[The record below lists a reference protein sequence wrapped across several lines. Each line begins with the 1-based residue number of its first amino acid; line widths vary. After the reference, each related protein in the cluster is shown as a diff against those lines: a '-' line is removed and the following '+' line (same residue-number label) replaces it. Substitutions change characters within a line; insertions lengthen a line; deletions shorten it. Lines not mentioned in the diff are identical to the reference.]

1 MIRIENLLSGPRPET
16 NAPTDTLSLPFD
28 RRGKS
33 RQLVQLES
41 GETAQLLLPHGT
53 RLKEGDL
60 LVGSNGAVI
69 TVKAAAQRV
78 LLVTAD
84 SEIHL
89 ARIAYHLGN
98 RHTPVQI
105 EERALVLEEDPVLEE
120 MIVRLG
126 GQVEKRDRPF
136 EPEPGAYG
144 GGHRHETDDDSEREI
159 AQRVYHLHHHE

>member
-1 MIRIENLLSGPRPET
+1 MIRIENLLSGPRVEVS
-16 NAPTDTLSLPFD
+16 APTDTLLLPFD
-28 RRGKS
+28 RREKS
-33 RQLVQLES
+33 RQSVQLES

-60 LVGSNGAVI
+60 LAGSNGGVI
-69 TVKAAAQRV
+69 IVKAAAQRV
-78 LLVTAD
+78 LVVTAG
-84 SEIHL
+84 SGIQL
-89 ARIAYHLGN
+89 TRIAYHLGN

-105 EERALVLEEDPVLEE
+105 EEGVLVLEEDPVLEE

-144 GGHRHETDDDSEREI
+144 GGHRHGTDDESEREI
-159 AQRVYHLHHHE
+159 AQRVYHLHDH

>member
-1 MIRIENLLSGPRPET
+1 MIRIENLFSGSPAEPHT
-16 NAPTDTLSLPFD
+16 PTDTLLLPFD

-33 RQLVQLES
+33 RQLVQLAS

-60 LVGSNGAVI
+60 LAGSNGEVI
-69 TVKAAAQRV
+69 VVKAAAQRV
-78 LLVTAD
+78 LVVSAD
-84 SEIHL
+84 SEIQL
-89 ARIAYHLGN
+89 TRIAYHLGN

-105 EERALVLEEDPVLEE
+105 EERVLVLEEDPVLEE

-144 GGHRHETDDDSEREI
+144 GSHRHGTDDDSEREI
-159 AQRVYHLHHHE
+159 AQRVYDFHDHE